1 TRLTGST
8 APPAPTAPTPPPI
21 SAPTPAP
28 APAPR
33 PAPVLTGKLR
43 LLTSPS
49 SAEILVDRRRGGIG
63 GVVDLRIPTGARRLR
78 VQAAGYQAW
87 DTTLF
92 VQTGVTHT
100 LGRVTLRVPSE

>member
-1 TRLTGST
+1 
-8 APPAPTAPTPPPI
+8 
-21 SAPTPAP
+21 
-28 APAPR
+28 
-33 PAPVLTGKLR
+33 
-43 LLTSPS
+43 
-49 SAEILVDRRRGGIG
+49 
-63 GVVDLRIPTGARRLR
+63 